1 MHLQL
6 KHVTKTYARH
16 IALNAFSL
24 EAKAF
29 EIHGIL
35 GHNGCGKSTLFKSIM
50 GLNTLDD
57 GQLTLNGEPI
67 TALERQRFGY
77 MPEQRAMLMDLSAH
91 QHAHL
96 FGSLKGL
103 SPTRI
108 ESQLHRYGAYLDVE
122 NLRHRRIKTLSKGQQ
137 QKTQLMLT
145 LLHEPEL
152 VILDEPLNGLDYHS
166 VNLFMQLLMEK
177 RAEGLCV
184 LISAHQMDFMDE
196 LCTHLT
202 IMEAGRT
209 LIQGPLRELQ
219 AHQNIRIRLNA
230 DSAWQG
236 VSQQALWMEAHG
248 SMVELYYDN
257 VEAARI
263 ALRKFSSVKS
273 IRSLSMQPVSIAN
286 FLKDAS

>member
-1 MHLQL
+1 MHLEL
-6 KHVTKTYARH
+6 KQVTKSYAQH
-16 IALNAFSL
+16 LALDAFSL
-24 EAKAF
+24 EAKGF

-50 GLNTLDD
+50 GLNSLDT
-57 GQLTLNGEPI
+57 GQLILNGAAI
-67 TALERQRFGY
+67 TAVDRQRFGY
-77 MPEQRAMLMDLSAH
+77 MPEQRALLMDLSAH
-91 QHAHL
+91 EHAHL
-96 FGSLKGL
+96 LGSLKGL
-103 SPTRI
+103 SLTFI
-108 ESQLHRYGAYLDVE
+108 ESQLQRYGAYLDIE

-202 IMEAGRT
+202 IMEAGKT

-219 AHQNIRIRLNA
+219 DHQNVRIRLNA

-236 VSQQALWMEAHG
+236 VSQHALWMEAHG
-248 SMVELYYDN
+248 SMVELYYN
-257 VEAARI
+257 NLEQARV
-263 ALRKFSSVKS
+263 ALRKFSKIKSV
-273 IRSLSMQPVSIAN
+273 RSLSMQPVSIAN
-286 FLKDAS
+286 FLKATP